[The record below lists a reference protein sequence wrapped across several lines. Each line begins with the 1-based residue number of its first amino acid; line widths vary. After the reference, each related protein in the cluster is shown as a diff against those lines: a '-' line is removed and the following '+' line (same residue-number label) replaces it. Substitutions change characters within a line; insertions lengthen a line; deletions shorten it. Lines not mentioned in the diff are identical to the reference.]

1 MLNCN
6 KMLASF
12 SFSDNTIG
20 FLIDGV
26 LDDKTHDNLKR
37 QVFKRFKGHNKV
49 NLYMEDASIVHF
61 KIRSVL
67 SNCAFKIRN
76 SKKINKIAV
85 VTDKNWIHV
94 CCFLDNLF
102 LSTSVRS
109 FKIKDRLEAISWIAE
124 TNS

>member
-1 MLNCN
+1 
-6 KMLASF
+6 MLASF

-26 LDDKTHDNLKR
+26 LDEKTNRNLKK
-37 QVFKRFKGHNKV
+37 QVFERFKGHNKV
-49 NLYMEDASIVHF
+49 NLYMEDASIVDYR
-61 KIRSVL
+61 IRSVI

-76 SKKINKIAV
+76 SKKINKIAIV
-85 VTDKNWIHV
+85 SDKNWIHL

-109 FKIKDRLEAISWIAE
+109 FKIKDRLQAISWIAE
-124 TNS
+124 TDSK